1 MSEPPEGV
9 QNQLAKLKKKYAAD
23 LPLKVARVEEQV
35 GAFLAA
41 GWSEELCFTTYRLIH
56 SLAGSAGTYGFGELG
71 NTARTGEQLIKKS
84 LESKT
89 PLGDPERRELS
100 AILSKMK
107 ELAAAA
113 AG

>member
-1 MSEPPEGV
+1 MSEPAEGA

-23 LPLKVARVEEQV
+23 LPQKVARVEEQV
-35 GAFLAA
+35 SAFLAA
-41 GWSEELCFTTYRLIH
+41 DWSQELCFTTYRQIH

-71 NTARTGEQLIKKS
+71 TTARTGEHLIKRS
-84 LESKT
+84 LESKA
-89 PLGDPERRELS
+89 PLGGAERQEL
-100 AILSKMK
+100 AAVLSKMK